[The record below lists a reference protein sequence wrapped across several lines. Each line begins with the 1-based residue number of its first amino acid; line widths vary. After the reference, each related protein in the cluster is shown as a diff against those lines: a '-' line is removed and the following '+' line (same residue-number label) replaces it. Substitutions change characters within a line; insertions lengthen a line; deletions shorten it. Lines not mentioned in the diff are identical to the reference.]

1 METIPYFLTF
11 LLLIF
16 SIWTFLEVKKYQ
28 NIVSKKTA
36 FIEIEIEK
44 ERKYEAKLISESET
58 IVTLEKHTQQQF
70 LKIKIAIVNL
80 DFTLQEIL

>member
-1 METIPYFLTF
+1 MDTIPYFLTF

-16 SIWTFLEVKKYQ
+16 SIWTFFEVKKHQ
-28 NIVSKKTA
+28 DITSKKIA

-44 ERKYEAKLISESET
+44 ERNYESKLMSESEK
-58 IVTLEKHTQQQF
+58 IVDLEKNTQQQF
-70 LKIKIAIVNL
+70 LKIKIAILNL